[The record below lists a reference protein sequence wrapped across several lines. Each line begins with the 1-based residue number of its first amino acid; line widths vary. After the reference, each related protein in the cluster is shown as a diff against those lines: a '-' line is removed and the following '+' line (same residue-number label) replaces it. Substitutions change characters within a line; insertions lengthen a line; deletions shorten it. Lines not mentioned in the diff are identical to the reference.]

1 MSRPYIVTN
10 PVAFLPSWK
19 HARQKVHNRD
29 AIATARRIARQ
40 NNDFLFAILARPL
53 PFR

>member
-1 MSRPYIVTN
+1 LSQIPLLSCRLG
-10 PVAFLPSWK
+10 AL
-19 HARQKVHNRD
+19 ARQKVQNRD

-40 NNDFLFAILARPL
+40 NRNFLFAILARRL

>member
-1 MSRPYIVTN
+1 MNRPHLVTN
-10 PVAFLPSWK
+10 RAAVLPLWAQ
-19 HARQKVHNRD
+19 ARQKVRNRD

-40 NNDFLFAILARPL
+40 NRIFLFAILARPL